1 MDQKQM
7 ESIIEGILFT
17 FGEAVEPSRI
27 AKALEVETKDVVK
40 TLEHMKETW
49 AEEGR
54 GVQLTEL
61 DGSYQMCT
69 KPELYEYLI
78 RMAKQPRK
86 QVLTDVLLETLSII
100 AYKQPITKSEIEK
113 IRGVSS
119 DHAVSKLVEYSLVTE
134 LGRLDAP
141 GRPMLFGTTEEF
153 LRSFG
158 VSSIDELPTPTTDQ
172 METFK
177 QEAEQEIKLDVGG
190 E

>member
-40 TLEHMKETW
+40 ALEHMKETW

-100 AYKQPITKSEIEK
+100 AYKQPVTKAEIEK
-113 IRGVSS
+113 IRGVKC
-119 DHAVSKLVEYSLVTE
+119 DHAINKLVEYSLVRE

-141 GRPMLFGTTEEF
+141 GRPILLGTTEEF
-153 LRSFG
+153 LRCFG
-158 VSSIDELPTPTTDQ
+158 VQDLESLPVPDPVQ
-172 METFK
+172 IEDFK
-177 QEAEQEIKLDVGG
+177 AEAEEEIQLKLDV
-190 E
+190 

>member
-40 TLEHMKETW
+40 ALEHMKETW

-141 GRPMLFGTTEEF
+141 EDRCFLEPRKNSYVPLAYLPLMNCRRRRPTRWRPLSRR
-153 LRSFG
+153 LSR
-158 VSSIDELPTPTTDQ
+158 
-172 METFK
+172 
-177 QEAEQEIKLDVGG
+177 KLNWM
-190 E
+190 

>member
-40 TLEHMKETW
+40 ALEHMKETW

-100 AYKQPITKSEIEK
+100 AYKQPITRVEIEE
-113 IRGVSS
+113 IRGVGC
-119 DHAVSKLVEYSLVTE
+119 DMMLRKLQARGLIREA
-134 LGRLDAP
+134 GRSEAP
-141 GRPMLFGTTEEF
+141 GRPILFEVTEEF
-153 LRSFG
+153 MDSFKL
-158 VSSIDELPTPTTDQ
+158 VSLNELPELPDYTESESEDLF
-172 METFK
+172 E
-177 QEAEQEIKLDVGG
+177 
-190 E
+190 

>member
-40 TLEHMKETW
+40 ALEHMKETW

-78 RMAKQPRK
+78 RMAKQSFFI
-86 QVLTDVLLETLSII
+86 LISASNEI
-100 AYKQPITKSEIEK
+100 ALYC
-113 IRGVSS
+113 
-119 DHAVSKLVEYSLVTE
+119 
-134 LGRLDAP
+134 
-141 GRPMLFGTTEEF
+141 
-153 LRSFG
+153 
-158 VSSIDELPTPTTDQ
+158 
-172 METFK
+172 
-177 QEAEQEIKLDVGG
+177 
-190 E
+190 

>member
-40 TLEHMKETW
+40 ALEHMKETW

-113 IRGVSS
+113 IQRSCRQQTGGIFPGDRTWTSGCTGKT
-119 DHAVSKLVEYSLVTE
+119 DAFWNH
-134 LGRLDAP
+134 GRIP
-141 GRPMLFGTTEEF
+141 TF
-153 LRSFG
+153 LWRIFH
-158 VSSIDELPTPTTDQ
+158 
-172 METFK
+172 
-177 QEAEQEIKLDVGG
+177 
-190 E
+190 